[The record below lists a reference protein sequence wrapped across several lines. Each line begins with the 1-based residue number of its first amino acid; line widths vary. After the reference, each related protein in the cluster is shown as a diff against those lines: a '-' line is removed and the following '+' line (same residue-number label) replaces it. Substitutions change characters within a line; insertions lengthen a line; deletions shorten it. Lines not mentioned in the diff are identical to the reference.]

1 MAETP
6 REAMTPATYDA
17 RLLRMS
23 WDAVERSK
31 KLLADTRP
39 LVARIAGGSVI
50 GARALYP
57 DEGDPSGDV
66 PQSLDG

>member
-23 WDAVERSK
+23 WDAVERSRA
-31 KLLADTRP
+31 LLKRTRP
-39 LVARIAGGSVI
+39 LVAHVAGGSVI
-50 GARALYP
+50 GARALDP

-66 PQSLDG
+66 PQSLEG